1 MLNYSLSVRKNGGPV
16 VSLIMPFS
24 CHSNHCLIRPFKSE
38 WKRKMCSIQSLNS
51 NLKYWSLTAFDC
63 IMRCFRK
70 ECNKKCHCIYKWS
83 KLTTNSNNIHAV
95 HPNHLLW
102 RALSLFG
109 FEEWKKFIMKEHETA
124 LAKHLKQARGQNW
137 RGFLF

>member
-1 MLNYSLSVRKNGGPV
+1 
-16 VSLIMPFS
+16 MPFS

-51 NLKYWSLTAFDC
+51 NLKYWSLTLTVS
-63 IMRCFRK
+63 CFRK
-70 ECNKKCHCIYKWS
+70 DCNKKCHCIYKWS
-83 KLTTNSNNIHAV
+83 KLTTNSNNIHAI

-109 FEEWKKFIMKEHETA
+109 FEEWKKSPWKRTA
-124 LAKHLKQARGQNW
+124 LAKHLKQTQGQNW
-137 RGFLF
+137 HGLLFLVHVPCIIVHIIPIFKKVSN

>member
-1 MLNYSLSVRKNGGPV
+1 
-16 VSLIMPFS
+16 MPFS

-51 NLKYWSLTAFDC
+51 NLKYWSLTLTVS
-63 IMRCFRK
+63 CFRK
-70 ECNKKCHCIYKWS
+70 DCNKKCHCIYKWS
-83 KLTTNSNNIHAV
+83 KLTTNSNNIHAI

-109 FEEWKKFIMKEHETA
+109 FEEWKKITMKENSISKAFKANTRSKLTWFTFFSTCSLHYCA
-124 LAKHLKQARGQNW
+124 HYSN
-137 RGFLF
+137 F